1 MKVPV
6 HDEFGFYYGTRMLYL
21 RFEVTRPDTNDVAQ
35 DVSTTAHLMFV
46 SENIRMCT
54 AEALALL
61 RHAQCRGIQLKEA
74 RIGDPVEEF
83 IGDEALFRLTQKAV
97 PTGIAHE
104 FVDHAAVESEAASAA
119 R

>member
-1 MKVPV
+1 
-6 HDEFGFYYGTRMLYL
+6 MLYL
-21 RFEVTRPDTNDVAQ
+21 RFEVTRPDANDVAL
-35 DVSTTAHLMFV
+35 DVGTTVHLMFV

-83 IGDEALFRLTQKAV
+83 IADEALFRLTQKAV

-104 FVDHAAVESEAASAA
+104 FVVRVSVESETASAV

>member
-1 MKVPV
+1 
-6 HDEFGFYYGTRMLYL
+6 MLYL
-21 RFEVTRPDTNDVAQ
+21 RFEVTRPAANDAAQ

-61 RHAQCRGIQLKEA
+61 RAAQCRGIQLKEA
-74 RIGDPVEEF
+74 RIGDAIEEF
-83 IGDEALFRLTQKAV
+83 IGDEMLFRLTRRAV
-97 PTGIAHE
+97 PTGVAHE
-104 FVDHAAVESEAASAA
+104 FVNRAVVESEETATA